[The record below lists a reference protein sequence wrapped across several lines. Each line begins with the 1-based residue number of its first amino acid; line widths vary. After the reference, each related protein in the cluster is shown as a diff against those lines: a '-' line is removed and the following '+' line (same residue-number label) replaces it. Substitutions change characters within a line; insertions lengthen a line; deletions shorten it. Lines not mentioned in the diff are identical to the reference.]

1 MERRISVKASPTTWT
16 VDDDG
21 AADFNTIQEAVNQAT
36 SGDRIFVR
44 IGIYYEHVII
54 NKSVSLI
61 GENTD
66 STIVD
71 GNETGS
77 VISITANSV
86 SIEGFTI
93 KRSGLLANEYDSGI
107 FVDHSSGNNISHNTI
122 TDNYYGISLYSSANN
137 LVSENTITDN
147 YYGISLYSSVN
158 NLVSENTI
166 TNNEYGI
173 SLYSSV
179 NNIVSENTITDNDYG
194 IIVFDSSTNVIFH
207 NNFVNNDPQAYS
219 YNSINVWDNG
229 KEGNYW
235 SDYTGV
241 DLYGGPYQNETGSDG
256 IGDSAYI
263 ITPPGTPIGSIQFDY
278 YPLMGMFYHLTVTLK
293 RETYHV
299 TVICNSTISEFRF
312 EVGAETGNK
321 IIRFNVTGKDDT
333 AGFCR
338 VGIPTD
344 LMDYPQIVLVSGE
357 EIVPTLLGISNE
369 THLYLYF
376 TYVQNSHIIA
386 IISSKTLHIYN
397 QLLDKNVKLQMDLQ
411 DLNAKHYDLLSKYNI
426 LLGNYSQFQESYNEL
441 NNSYQEHLSDYS
453 RNVHNVRSLMYIFAA
468 STVIFIISTIYLSK
482 NAHASKSKALK

>member
-1 MERRISVKASPTTWT
+1 MERRISVKASPTIWT

-21 AADFNTIQEAVNQAT
+21 TADFSTIQEALNQAT

-54 NKSVSLI
+54 NKGVSLI
-61 GENTD
+61 GENRD

-77 VISITANSV
+77 VISIRANSV

-122 TDNYYGISLYSSANN
+122 TN
-137 LVSENTITDN
+137 N

>member
-77 VISITANSV
+77 VISIRANSV

-122 TDNYYGISLYSSANN
+122 TN
-137 LVSENTITDN
+137 N

-158 NLVSENTI
+158 NV
-166 TNNEYGI
+166 
-173 SLYSSV
+173 
-179 NNIVSENTITDNDYG
+179 VSENTITDNDFG
-194 IIVFDSSTNVIFH
+194 IIVFDSSNNVIFH

-278 YPLMGMFYHLTVTLK
+278 YPLMGMFYRLTVTLK

-321 IIRFNVTGKDDT
+321 IIRFNVTGNDDT
-333 AGFCR
+333 VGFCR

-357 EIVPTLLGISNE
+357 EIVPTLLGVSNE

-376 TYVQNSHIIA
+376 TYVQNGHIIA

-397 QLLDKNVKLQMDLQ
+397 QLLDKSVKLQMDLQ
-411 DLNAKHYDLLSKYNI
+411 DLNAKYYDLLSKYNI
-426 LLGNYSQFQESYNEL
+426 LLGNYSRLQESYNEL
-441 NNSYQEHLSDYS
+441 NTSYQEHLSDYS
-453 RNVHNVRSLMYIFAA
+453 QNVHNIRSLMYIFAA

-482 NAHASKSKALK
+482 NAHASKSKALE